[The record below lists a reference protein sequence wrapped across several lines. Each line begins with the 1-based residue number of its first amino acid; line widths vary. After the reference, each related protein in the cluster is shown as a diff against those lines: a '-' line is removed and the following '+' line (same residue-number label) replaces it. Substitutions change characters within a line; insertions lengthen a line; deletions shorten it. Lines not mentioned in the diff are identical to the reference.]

1 MMLPRLS
8 EMLAMMPLLFVPAW
22 YKETMKMSEPIVYR
36 CDRENCPRNKLI
48 HCYVVKLSCPPEAD
62 IIVLHKCEATK
73 QDISVT
79 IKAPA

>member
-1 MMLPRLS
+1 
-8 EMLAMMPLLFVPAW
+8 MMPMLSDLTW
-22 YKETMKMSEPIVYR
+22 YKETIKMSEPIVYR
-36 CDRENCPRNKLI
+36 CDRENCPRNKPI
-48 HCYVVKLSCPPEAD
+48 HCYVVKLSGPPETD